1 MSPIKDLSRETF
13 EALLDALCRT
23 LTDECRAG
31 AKCGKSSQF
40 EIRVREILKELV
52 AAYGIEVDF
61 DPHPYIFPDIVLGKF
76 GVEVK
81 FTTGDTWR
89 SVANSV
95 FESTRSQ
102 KVEHIYIVFG
112 KMGGQP
118 EAAWDSYDNCVI
130 HVRTSHVPRFEVQI
144 HPKESLFTKMG
155 ISYKDFCQLSIHE
168 RMEHIRKYARSRL
181 KKGERLWW
189 LEDRPDEGHSL
200 PLQARLYMSLEQWEK
215 RKLRAEAALLC
226 PQIVKASRSKHKYD
240 DVTLYLLTYH
250 GVLCPQAR
258 DLFSAGSVAMRSN
271 ATRGGN
277 YVLRALLDIEKEM
290 RTAAATLED
299 TLFVEYWGKPVPP
312 KQRISEWLKRAD
324 RLAVGWKPSKVLF
337 REKKSRP

>member
-1 MSPIKDLSRETF
+1 MTTLTTQIF
-13 EALLDALCRT
+13 EQLLDTLCQG
-23 LTDECRAG
+23 LTAELGSGVMYDN
-31 AKCGKSSQF
+31 SSQF
-40 EIRVREILKELV
+40 EYHVRERIKAL
-52 AAYGIEVDF
+52 IEKYHIDVNF
-61 DPHPYIFPDIVLGKF
+61 SPHPYVFPDIVLGKF

-81 FTTGDTWR
+81 FTTNDTWR

-102 KVEHIYIVFG
+102 DVEHIYIVFG

-118 EAAWDSYDNCVI
+118 AVLWDRYERCVI
-130 HVRTSHVPRFEVQI
+130 HVRTSHVPRFEVEI
-144 HPKESLFTKMG
+144 HPKESLFNKMG
-155 ISYKDFCQLSIHE
+155 ITYRDFSRLSIHD
-168 RMEHIRKYARSRL
+168 RMEHIRRYARSRL

-189 LEDRPDEGHSL
+189 LEDRPDEGHTL
-200 PLQARLYMSLEQWEK
+200 PLQARLYMSLEQDEK

-271 ATRGGN
+271 PQRGGN
-277 YVLRALLDIEKEM
+277 YVLRALIDIQDEM
-290 RTAAATLED
+290 RKAAEVLED
-299 TLFVEYWGKPVPP
+299 ALFVEYWGVSVPP
-312 KQRISEWLKRAD
+312 KKRIEEWLVRAD
-324 RLAVGWKPSKVLF
+324 KLATSWVPSKVLF
-337 REKKSRP
+337 LDK